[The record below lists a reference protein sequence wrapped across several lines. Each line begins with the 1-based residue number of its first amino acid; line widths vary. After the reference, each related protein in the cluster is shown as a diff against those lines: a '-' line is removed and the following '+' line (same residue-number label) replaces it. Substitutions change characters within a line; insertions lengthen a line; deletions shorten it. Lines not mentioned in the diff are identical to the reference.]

1 MKIFKKKLL
10 FINFDYDKKNSK
22 YLTKKKNVIHITID
36 NTMKK
41 YRSSKNWQQYANDKG
56 NNAKTLSIT

>member
-1 MKIFKKKLL
+1 MKKKLL

-22 YLTKKKNVIHITID
+22 YLTKKKKNVIHITID
-36 NTMKK
+36 NIMKK
-41 YRSSKNWQQYANDKG
+41 YRSSKNWQQYANDRG